1 MNQTLESSQKPSF
14 QPDFGSFW
22 PKPGPPKIL
31 SRT

>member
-22 PKPGPPKIL
+22 PKPGPPKN
-31 SRT
+31 SF